1 MYTVSHMFVS
11 IIYLSLGSHSEQ
23 LVSNVIPTNSVGKLN
38 IQNILLKSVK
48 LIVSNKNAQM
58 L

>member
-1 MYTVSHMFVS
+1 MYTVSHMIVS

>member
-11 IIYLSLGSHSEQ
+11 IISLSLGSHSEQ

>member
-1 MYTVSHMFVS
+1 MYTVSHMIVS

-38 IQNILLKSVK
+38 IQNILLKSIK